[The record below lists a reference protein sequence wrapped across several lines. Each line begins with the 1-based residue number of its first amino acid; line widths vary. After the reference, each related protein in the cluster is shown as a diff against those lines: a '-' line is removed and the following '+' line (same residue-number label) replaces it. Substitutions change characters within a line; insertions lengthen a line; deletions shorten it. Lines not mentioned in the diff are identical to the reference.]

1 MFLEED
7 EDEEPNREARKDK
20 GMEALKV
27 VGREAAEKMRGAKR
41 DVLVAL
47 GRNNSDLKNDE
58 KGGNRMRE
66 GDIYIWRIEAKTG
79 G

>member
-1 MFLEED
+1 
-7 EDEEPNREARKDK
+7 
-20 GMEALKV
+20 MEALKV
-27 VGREAAEKMRGAKR
+27 VGRVAAEKMRGARR

-66 GDIYIWRIEAKTG
+66 GDIYIWRIEAKAG
-79 G
+79 GRKKMKE